1 MKHNTGSKILNRSLT
16 LLLTLVVAMVLT
28 VPVFADGEITGK
40 FGTTVAPTIS
50 SVTVY
55 DAGGTTPQT
64 SLTPTTSYDIHVTVN
79 DGDGLGELDNLVVKL
94 YADTAGEMSSEYY
107 TEANF
112 DAAVGGAQSGA
123 TITWTKSTNTA
134 VLDTG
139 GAASWSLGSSTLPTS
154 ADIDGSEDPTSFEF
168 IFPVTI
174 GKAASETDGYFYE
187 WYAAAKITD
196 SGSLSGYAYYA
207 TAMTMNWYGE
217 IAVPESHTVD
227 WGSLA
232 PGITYTNGDAKE
244 ALGDTINY
252 VANGAYAYTVKSSTV
267 WTATDLSEVAL
278 DVDLTGDTDH
288 FALKAYGDD
297 VYESAVQLDAAGSA
311 VNLGTAASGTT
322 EMGTDVASHNLW
334 IALADTMTSS
344 KVYSGTITYGIV
356 NN

>member
-1 MKHNTGSKILNRSLT
+1 MKIIRGTRVFNKSITI
-16 LLLTLVVAMVLT
+16 LLTLIVAMVLT
-28 VPVFADGEITGK
+28 VPVFADGEVTGT

-94 YADTAGEMSSEYY
+94 YADTTGEMSSEYY
-107 TEANF
+107 AEANF
-112 DAAVGGAQSGA
+112 DATSASAQTAAV
-123 TITWTKSTNTA
+123 ITWTESTNTA
-134 VLDTG
+134 SLDAG
-139 GAASWSLGSSTLPTS
+139 GSTSWSLDSSTLPAS

-168 IFPVTI
+168 IFRVTI
-174 GKAASETDGYFYE
+174 GKAASETDGYYYE
-187 WYAAAKITD
+187 WYAAADISD

-207 TAMTMNWYGE
+207 TAMSMNWYGE

-232 PGITYTNGDAKE
+232 PGITYTNEDAQE

-267 WTATDLSEVAL
+267 WTAADLSEVAL
-278 DVDLTGDTDH
+278 DVDLTSDTDH

-322 EMGTDVASHNLW
+322 ETGTDVASHNLW